1 MGAVMHEQGHMGGLD
16 AILDTPGGRA
26 AVEQVARLYRVVH
39 GRPPDWGG
47 LRAYAAELLA
57 GRTLRELAASFLG
70 SEEFRCRAG
79 DENPVRV
86 LRRSALS
93 IDDTGP
99 VAAPDGMAGA
109 AAALAASLAVAP
121 EIAARFPLRPDLF
134 PDGARLDWPEEY
146 RAWLATLPPLPAV
159 AGGPSLSVI
168 MMLGR
173 QGTDAASIASV
184 LAQPLPG
191 LQLVA
196 VGRRLGRAARR
207 AGRDDPRV
215 RLLRAL
221 PWEGVERQL
230 NRALRHCIGAFTAL
244 LGPGDQLDAG
254 AGGALAAVADRADI
268 VLSDEDTLDGAGLRH
283 SPRFGEAWD
292 PDRVVAAGRPG
303 MLLARTD
310 LLRRCGGFRPGQ
322 PRPAWDLLL
331 RAAVAAG
338 PSRIVHL
345 PRVLLNRRMGEPL
358 PGPADVPAAER
369 FLRASGQEGC
379 EVRAE
384 NGTLRVVHP
393 LPVGLPPVSAV
404 IATRDRA
411 ELLQRCVAGLLGR
424 TDYPGLQVVVVD
436 NGSTEAAALGLLR
449 RLAADPRV
457 LVVPRPG
464 PFNWAGL
471 NNAGVRSASGEVVV
485 LLNNDTDVLH
495 PDWLRELASQ
505 ALRPG
510 VGVAGAKLLYPGGA
524 VQHAGIVLSRQG
536 LGLHMGRHLPGDAR
550 GYENSL
556 CVTRE
561 VTAVTGACM
570 ALRRGLY
577 QEAGGCDAVNLPV
590 TWNDVDLC
598 LRVRARGLRVV
609 WTPHARLLHLEQA
622 SRGTDDTPENQAR
635 FRHERA
641 VMRAR
646 WGETLTADPFLNP
659 NLLPNESGTELRLVV

>member
-1 MGAVMHEQGHMGGLD
+1 MGGLD
-16 AILDTPGGRA
+16 AILVTPGGRA

-47 LRAYAAELLA
+47 LCAYAAELLR
-57 GRTLRELAASFLG
+57 GRTLRELAMSFLN
-70 SEEFRCRAG
+70 SEEFRRRAG
-79 DENPVRV
+79 HESPMPV
-86 LRRSALS
+86 LRSSALG
-93 IDDTGP
+93 IDYAGP
-99 VAAPDGMAGA
+99 ATAPDGMARD
-109 AAALAASLAVAP
+109 AAALAVSLAVAP
-121 EIAARFPLRPDLF
+121 EVAARFPLRADLF
-134 PDGARLDWPEEY
+134 PDGARLDRPEEY
-146 RAWLATLPPLPAV
+146 RAWLATLPPLPAA

-168 MMLGR
+168 VLLGR
-173 QGTDAASIASV
+173 KGMNAASIASV
-184 LAQPLPG
+184 LGQTQSG

-196 VGRRLGRAARR
+196 VGRRLGHATRQAE
-207 AGRDDPRV
+207 RDDPRV
-215 RLLRAL
+215 RLLRAM
-221 PWEGVERQL
+221 PWEGMERQV
-230 NRALRHCIGAFTAL
+230 NRALRHCTGAFTAL
-244 LGPGDQLDAG
+244 LGPGDRLDAG
-254 AGGALAAVADRADI
+254 AGAALAAVADRADI
-268 VLSDEDTLDGAGLRH
+268 VLSDEDALDDAGLRH

-292 PDRVVAAGRPG
+292 PDRAVAAGRPG

-310 LLRRCGGFRPGQ
+310 LLRRCGGCRPGQ

-331 RAAVAAG
+331 RAAAAAG
-338 PSRIVHL
+338 PGRIVHL
-345 PRVLLNRRMGEPL
+345 PRILLSRRMGEPL
-358 PGPADVPAAER
+358 TGPADVPAAER
-369 FLRASGQEGC
+369 LLRASGQQGC

-384 NGTLRVVHP
+384 NNTLRVVHP
-393 LPVGLPPVSAV
+393 LPAVPPPVSVV

-411 ELLQRCVAGLLGR
+411 ELLRRCVAGLLER

-510 VGVAGAKLLYPGGA
+510 VGIAGAKLLYPGGA

-536 LGLHMGRHLPGDAR
+536 LGLHMWRHLPGDAR
-550 GYENSL
+550 GYEDSL
-556 CVTRE
+556 CITRE

-570 ALRRGLY
+570 ALRRALY
-577 QEAGGCDAVNLPV
+577 QEVGGCDAERLPV

-609 WTPHARLLHLEQA
+609 WTPYARLLHLEQA
-622 SRGTDDTPENQAR
+622 SRGTDDTPEHQAR
-635 FRHERA
+635 FRQERA

-646 WGETLTADPFLNP
+646 WGEALTADPFLNS

>member
-1 MGAVMHEQGHMGGLD
+1 MHEPGHMGGLD
-16 AILDTPGGRA
+16 AILGTPGGYA

-47 LRAYAAELLA
+47 LCGYATELLR
-57 GRTLRELAASFLG
+57 GRTLRELAVSFLD
-70 SEEFRCRAG
+70 SEEFRSRAG
-79 DENPVRV
+79 HESPMRV
-86 LRRSALS
+86 LRRSALGS
-93 IDDTGP
+93 DDAGP
-99 VAAPDGMAGA
+99 ATASDGAAGA
-109 AAALAASLAVAP
+109 VAALAASLAMAP
-121 EIAARFPLRPDLF
+121 EVAARFPLRADLF
-134 PDGARLDWPEEY
+134 PDGARLDRPEEY
-146 RAWLATLPPLPAV
+146 RAWLATLPPPSVV

-168 MMLGR
+168 VMLGHHE
-173 QGTDAASIASV
+173 GDAASIASV
-184 LAQPLPG
+184 LAQTLPG

-196 VGRRLGRAARR
+196 AGRRLGPAARW

-221 PWEGVERQL
+221 PWEGLERQF
-230 NRALRHCIGAFTAL
+230 NRALRHCAGTFTAL
-244 LGPGDQLDAG
+244 LGPGDRLDAG
-254 AGGALAAVADRADI
+254 AGAALAAVADRADI
-268 VLSDEDTLDGAGLRH
+268 VLSDEDALDGAGLRH

-292 PDRVVAAGRPG
+292 SDRAVAAGRPG

-310 LLRRCGGFRPGQ
+310 LLRRCNGFRPGQ

-331 RAAVAAG
+331 RAAAAAG
-338 PSRIVHL
+338 TSRIIHL
-345 PRVLLNRRMGEPL
+345 PRVLLSRRTDEPL

-393 LPVGLPPVSAV
+393 LPAVPPPVSVV

-411 ELLQRCVAGLLGR
+411 ELLGRCVAGLLER
-424 TDYPGLQVVVVD
+424 TDYPDLQVVVVD
-436 NGSTEAAALGLLR
+436 NGSNEAAAVELLR

-457 LVVPRPG
+457 LVVPQPG

-524 VQHAGIVLSRQG
+524 VQHAGVVLSQQG
-536 LGLHMGRHLPGDAR
+536 LGLHMWRHLPGDAR
-550 GYENSL
+550 GYEDSL
-556 CVTRE
+556 CVIRE

-577 QEAGGCDAVNLPV
+577 QEIGGCDAEHLPV

-598 LRVRARGLRVV
+598 LRIRARGLRVV

-622 SRGTDDTPENQAR
+622 SRGTDDTPEHQAR
-635 FRHERA
+635 FRQERA
-641 VMRAR
+641 IMRAR
-646 WGETLTADPFLNP
+646 WGKVLTADPFLNP
-659 NLLPNESGTELRLVV
+659 SLLPNESGTELRLVV